1 LGNRLVQST
10 AKKLAGKFFTRFSEI
25 LDAPE

>member
-1 LGNRLVQST
+1 LVQST